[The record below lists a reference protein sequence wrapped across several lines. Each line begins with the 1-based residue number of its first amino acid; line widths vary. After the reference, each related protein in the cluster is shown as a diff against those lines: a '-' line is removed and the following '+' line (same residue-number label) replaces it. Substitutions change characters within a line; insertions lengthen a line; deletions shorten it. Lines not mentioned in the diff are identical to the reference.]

1 MTRLKSIFAVLLV
14 AAIAS
19 VVPQAHAQTVKIVIA
34 GSSAMWQ
41 AMALAAYKGNATEG
55 LCVSGGTAPCFHYTA
70 KNFNLSDTRPTVKSG
85 STAVDQGNI
94 WVVWDSNTT
103 ATNVWVY
110 IRVDSVVGTRCYFAQ
125 PHCFVNIGVVPAPA
139 NLIASSLW
147 GDNSVD
153 TALPANV
160 ASLFTGGNL
169 LVTAAATD
177 IRPEDGM
184 FAQCRINSTLGGG
197 SDGLAGLGY
206 GTNASGT
213 CPNFGATLAQLQGT
227 DLLSAYPAS
236 TSTAHPLA
244 FKISGTDPFT
254 NTTIPA
260 ATTVSVGAAPI
271 IFITQRTGALASV
284 TNATDSQ
291 LQAAFSGANCDASA
305 FGAPASPIQVY
316 LREPLSGT
324 MNTTEY
330 TVFRY
335 PDASGAS
342 QETGVAAQNP
352 LAKPC
357 TSGGSRYRSIG
368 TGEEVKFVLNSTANY
383 GTDGIGYTFFS
394 YGNVSSIA
402 DSANFGYLTL
412 NGVDGI
418 WHKYGST
425 IDPGQPAIAGAL
437 PSATDLP
444 ATCVGG
450 FPCAEKL
457 IWSGNLSFPNL
468 RNGSYRSW
476 SVLRLV
482 SSGTPLTVAK
492 LLATGAQTYVTTS
505 VPDFVPAV
513 KVGTTDPG
521 LALLRSHYTQE
532 GVAPV
537 NVATSGDKGGDMGG
551 CILSSTGTVATSDT
565 TTKLAQALP
574 GTGCVSVP

>member
-1 MTRLKSIFAVLLV
+1 MTRLKTIFAVSLLT
-14 AAIAS
+14 AIAS

-41 AMALAAYKGNATEG
+41 SVALAAYRGSATQG
-55 LCVSGGTAPCFHYTA
+55 QCVSGGTAPCFHYTA
-70 KNFNLSDTRPTVKSG
+70 KKFNLSDTRPTVKGG
-85 STAVDQGNI
+85 STAVDTGDI
-94 WVVWDSNTT
+94 WVVWDSS
-103 ATNVWVY
+103 AGPNVWVY
-110 IRVDSVVGTRCYFAQ
+110 IKVDSVVGNRCYFAQ
-125 PHCFVNIGVVPAPA
+125 PHCFINISVVPAPA
-139 NLIASSLW
+139 GLISASLW
-147 GDNSVD
+147 GDNSAD

-160 ASLFTGGNL
+160 ATLFTSGNL

-177 IRPEDGM
+177 IRPEDAL
-184 FAQCRINSTLGGG
+184 FAQCRVNSTLGGG
-197 SDGLAGLGY
+197 ADLLAGLGY

-213 CPNFGATLAQLQGT
+213 CPSFGATLAQLQGT
-227 DLLSAYPAS
+227 DILSAYPAS

-244 FKISGTDPFT
+244 FNISGKDPFT

-260 ATTVSVGAAPI
+260 PTTTSVGAAPI
-271 IFITQRTGALASV
+271 VFLTQRTGALAGL

-305 FGAPASPIQVY
+305 FGLAAGAIQVY

-324 MNTTEY
+324 MNTTEAN
-330 TVFRY
+330 VFRY
-335 PDASGAS
+335 VDASGAS

-357 TSGGSRYRSIG
+357 SSGGSRYRSIG
-368 TGEEVKFVLNSTANY
+368 TGEEVKFIANSTANF
-383 GTDGIGYTFFS
+383 GTDGIGYAFFS

-412 NGVDGI
+412 NGIDGI
-418 WHKYGST
+418 WHRYGST
-425 IDPGQPAIAGAL
+425 IDPGQPAAAGDL

-444 ATCVGG
+444 AACQPGG
-450 FPCAEKL
+450 FPCAEGK

-468 RNGSYRSW
+468 RNGSYRAW
-476 SVLRLV
+476 SILRLV
-482 SSGTPLTVAK
+482 SSGAQLATAK
-492 LLATGAQTYVTTS
+492 LLATGSQTYVVTS

-537 NVATSGDKGGDMGG
+537 NVATTGDKGGDMGG
-551 CILSSTGTVATSDT
+551 CVLSSTGTAATSDT

>member
-1 MTRLKSIFAVLLV
+1 MTRLKSIFAVVLLTAIV
-14 AAIAS
+14 SAA
-19 VVPQAHAQTVKIVIA
+19 PQAQAQVVKIVIA

-41 AMALAAYKGNATEG
+41 SMGLAAYKGSATQG
-55 LCVSGGTAPCFHYTA
+55 QCVSGGTAPCFHYTA
-70 KNFNLSDTRPTVKSG
+70 KNFNLSDTRPTTKGG
-85 STAVDQGNI
+85 STAVDVGNI
-94 WVVWDSNTT
+94 WVVWDSAAT
-103 ATNVWVY
+103 TNVWAY

-125 PHCFVNIGVVPAPA
+125 PHCNVNITAVPAPA
-139 NLIASSLW
+139 NLIASNLW

-160 ASLFTGGNL
+160 ASLFTTGNL
-169 LVTAAATD
+169 LVNTAASD
-177 IRPEDGM
+177 IRPEDAL
-184 FAQCRINSTLGGG
+184 FAQCRINSALGGG

-213 CPNFGATLAQLQGT
+213 CPSFGATLAQLQGT
-227 DLLSAYPAS
+227 DLLSAYPGS

-244 FKISGTDPFT
+244 FNISGKDPFT

-260 ATTVSVGAAPI
+260 ATTTSVGASPI

-291 LQAAFSGANCDASA
+291 LQDAFSGANCNASA
-305 FGAPASPIQVY
+305 FGAPSAPIQVY

-330 TVFRY
+330 TVLRY
-335 PDASGAS
+335 PDHSGAS

-368 TGEEVKFVLNSTANY
+368 TGEEVKFVQNSTANY

-394 YGNVSSIA
+394 YGNVDPIK
-402 DSANFGYLTL
+402 DSANFAYLTL
-412 NGVDGI
+412 NGIDGI

-425 IDPGQPAIAGAL
+425 IDPGQPAAAGNL

-444 ATCVGG
+444 AACEPGG
-450 FPCAEKL
+450 FPCAQKL

-468 RNGSYRSW
+468 RNGSYRAW
-476 SVLRLV
+476 SILRIV
-482 SSGTPLTVAK
+482 SNGTAQSVAK

-521 LALLRSHYTQE
+521 LALLRSHYTQS
-532 GVAPV
+532 GVAPI
-537 NVATSGDKGGDMGG
+537 NVATTGDKGGDAGG

-565 TTKLAQALP
+565 TTKLAQNFP
-574 GTGCVSVP
+574 GTACVSVP

>member
-41 AMALAAYKGNATEG
+41 SVALAAYKGNGTQG
-55 LCVSGGTAPCFHYTA
+55 QCVSGGLAPCFHYTA
-70 KNFNLSDTRPTVKSG
+70 KKFNLSDTRPTVKGG
-85 STAVDQGNI
+85 STAVDTGDI
-94 WVVWDSNTT
+94 WVVWDSN
-103 ATNVWVY
+103 ATPNVWVY
-110 IRVDSVVGTRCYFAQ
+110 IKVDSVVGNRCYFAQ
-125 PHCFVNIGVVPAPA
+125 PHCFINISSVPAPA
-139 NLIASSLW
+139 NLISNTLF
-147 GDNSVD
+147 GDSNTD
-153 TALPANV
+153 TALPASI
-160 ASLFTGGNL
+160 ATLFTSGNL

-177 IRPEDGM
+177 IRPEDAL
-184 FAQCRINSTLGGG
+184 FAQCRVNSTAGGG

-213 CPNFGATLAQLQGT
+213 CPAFGAALGLLQGS
-227 DLLSAYPAS
+227 DILSAYPAS

-244 FKISGTDPFT
+244 FNISGKDPFT
-254 NTTIPA
+254 GTTIPA
-260 ATTVSVGAAPI
+260 PTTTSVGAAPI
-271 IFITQRTGALASV
+271 VFLTQRTGALAGL

-291 LQAAFSGANCDASA
+291 LQTAFSGANCDASA
-305 FGAPASPIQVY
+305 FGLPAGPIQVY

-324 MNTTEY
+324 MNTTEA

-368 TGEEVKFVLNSTANY
+368 TGEEVKFILNSTANY
-383 GTDGIGYTFFS
+383 GTDGIGYAFFS

-418 WHKYGST
+418 WHRYGST
-425 IDPGQPAIAGAL
+425 IDPGQPAAAGNL

-444 ATCVGG
+444 AACVGG

-468 RNGSYRSW
+468 RNGSYRAW

-482 SSGTPLTVAK
+482 SSGTQLTVAK

-537 NVATSGDKGGDMGG
+537 NVATTGDKGGDMGG
-551 CILSSTGTVATSDT
+551 CILSSTGVVATSDT

-574 GTGCVSVP
+574 GTSCVSVP